1 MNMEELSV
9 LKSLLNITDNSQDE
23 ILKFYL
29 ESAKNVI
36 CEIRNS
42 DYVEDAYVT
51 TKIKIAVELY
61 NKRGIEGQLS
71 SNELGIDRG
80 YENSGISKSLL
91 SEITP
96 FIKTPF
102 SVRRTQS

>member
-51 TKIKIAVELY
+51 TKIKKICQ
-61 NKRGIEGQLS
+61 IS
-71 SNELGIDRG
+71 S
-80 YENSGISKSLL
+80 IS
-91 SEITP
+91 
-96 FIKTPF
+96 IKG
-102 SVRRTQS
+102 VL